1 MKEQNE
7 INDMENDDIQKNE
20 NILINIKNV
29 FAKNNFMK
37 EINYFFNN
45 DIYNKKGT
53 KIKERENFIK
63 LMNLLNEYI
72 KEKND
77 FVFLYFKEANIDLI
91 KILFN
96 GYTTFDVKNSEEKE
110 KFLLIIKFISNSYF
124 SKNLFYIV
132 YNKLSKIFRR
142 FNLSVNKEIL
152 FDNFSKA
159 FDLWNLLFNL
169 NNKIDLYSN
178 YFGLIGN
185 QTLNLSNKA
194 EIYHFDCVEI
204 LIEFDEGINKS
215 NDKDFSFVNVKYDK
229 KGLQRLK
236 IDEILNTDK
245 VIHIVEERDR

>member
-7 INDMENDDIQKNE
+7 INDIENDDIQKNE

-169 NNKIDLYSN
+169 NNKIDL
-178 YFGLIGN
+178 F
-185 QTLNLSNKA
+185 
-194 EIYHFDCVEI
+194 
-204 LIEFDEGINKS
+204 EFE
-215 NDKDFSFVNVKYDK
+215 
-229 KGLQRLK
+229 
-236 IDEILNTDK
+236 
-245 VIHIVEERDR
+245 